1 MGILPCLFYYCLDCK
16 GFSLAVASWG
26 CSLVAVHRLLVA
38 VASLAEHGLW
48 EAWVS
53 AVAAH
58 VLCGAAL
65 GLWSP
70 GSIVVAH
77 GISCFTACGI
87 FPNQGSNL
95 CLLRWQV
102 DSLSLSHQ
110 GTPCLVF
117 GEEIFQF
124 FKSDLL
130 RYNLHWL
137 FLSTTVY
144 KFWKHMQSY
153 HNQERPSFNIYF
165 YLFGCI
171 RS

>member
-1 MGILPCLFYYCLDCK
+1 MGILPCLFYFFDCK
-16 GFSLAVASWG
+16 GFSLGVASWG
-26 CSLVAVHRLLVA
+26 CSRVAVHRLLVT
-38 VASLAEHGLW
+38 VASLVERGLW
-48 EAWVS
+48 DAWVS
-53 AVAAH
+53 VVEAH
-58 VLCGAAL
+58 VLCSVAL
-65 GLWSP
+65 GLWST

-77 GISCFTACGI
+77 GLSHFTACGI

-95 CLLRWQV
+95 CLLHWQV
-102 DSLSLSHQ
+102 DSLPLSHQ
-110 GTPCLVF
+110 GSPCLVF

-137 FLSTTVY
+137 FLGTTVY

-153 HNQERPSFNIYF
+153 HNQEKPPFNIYF
-165 YLFGCI
+165 DLCGCI